1 MYIFIYYINISIDYY
16 VETSLHVRVITS
28 VLASS
33 SNQWSFGEK
42 SIMWANY
49 KNRKPANL
57 GVTSKS
63 FQEAAGHWR
72 LWYVWRSVKY
82 MFEK

>member
-1 MYIFIYYINISIDYY
+1 MYIYIYIYYINISIDYC

-57 GVTSKS
+57 GVTSKRQLGTGD
-63 FQEAAGHWR
+63 FG
-72 LWYVWRSVKY
+72 
-82 MFEK
+82 MFGAQ